1 MDVNLTISL
10 MRGQMGAVIEKAVN
24 VAVETVLGEMIRVV
38 GLKFEEIKRE
48 MTAKEKENE
57 NIRRMLETSRCQMK
71 TMRKY
76 ISVLAA
82 KDANHRLYQ
91 GDGDMA
97 LSTGMHCRR
106 VPTST
111 VSVCA
116 KAPNPCPRPRV
127 TEPAPVAGPSWVRH
141 HMHMSKETLRNENN
155 IADFHIEEIHGSSV
169 NKVDNS
175 SPHLVDSQG
184 LLSETSDPIWGQ
196 TPLASAE
203 TGHTDMPDS
212 SVLSAPM
219 MADPSLLS
227 QTTSTSTVTF
237 GAPSL
242 KIKQEEAEVEI
253 VCVKDEPAETGSM
266 SRLEYSNPEL
276 HHHVGEPE
284 LGLSLDLP
292 ASYQALQSP
301 GTSAD
306 LAIPAFINMDPTTY
320 SVMAKTA
327 AEKQRAYRARR
338 DADPD
343 RRERYLR
350 TERERWR
357 RDVETGKKKR
367 IGDLCEKAQRWR
379 RKQWREAKERQKR
392 KPFFKI
398 IASPPD
404 SPEPSLMVLLQPRRG
419 PQTD

>member
-76 ISVLAA
+76 ISVLSA
-82 KDANHRLYQ
+82 KDPNHRLYQ

-97 LSTGMHCRR
+97 TTSTGMHCRR
-106 VPTST
+106 GQTSN
-111 VSVCA
+111 S
-116 KAPNPCPRPRV
+116 PNPCPRPRV
-127 TEPAPVAGPSWVRH
+127 SEPAPVAGPSWVRQQ
-141 HMHMSKETLRNENN
+141 MLMSKETLRSENH
-155 IADFHIEEIHGSSV
+155 IAEVHIEETHGSSV
-169 NKVDNS
+169 HKVENS
-175 SPHLVDSQG
+175 SSHLVDSQA

-196 TPLASAE
+196 NPLVSVE

-219 MADPSLLS
+219 MADETVSS
-227 QTTSTSTVTF
+227 QTTSTVTF

-253 VCVKDEPAETGSM
+253 VCVKDEPAEAGSIP
-266 SRLEYSNPEL
+266 RFEYSNADL
-276 HHHVGEPE
+276 HQPVGEPE
-284 LGLSLDLP
+284 LGVSLDLP
-292 ASYQALQSP
+292 ASFQALQSP
-301 GTSAD
+301 STSAD
-306 LAIPAFINMDPTTY
+306 LAIPAFISVDPSTY
-320 SVMAKTA
+320 TVMAKTA
-327 AEKQRAYRARR
+327 AERQREYRARR
-338 DADPD
+338 DADPA
-343 RRERYLR
+343 RREKYLR
-350 TERERWR
+350 SERERWR
-357 RDVETGKKKR
+357 RDVERGKKKR

-379 RKQWREAKERQKR
+379 RKQWRDAKERQKR
-392 KPFFKI
+392 RFFKI
-398 IASPPD
+398 IAAPTD
-404 SPEPSLMVLLQPRRG
+404 NPEPSLMVLLQP
-419 PQTD
+419 

>member
-97 LSTGMHCRR
+97 TSTGVHCRR

-141 HMHMSKETLRNENN
+141 QMHMSKETLRNENH

-169 NKVDNS
+169 HKVDNS

-196 TPLASAE
+196 NPLASAE

-212 SVLSAPM
+212 SILSAPM
-219 MADPSLLS
+219 MAEESMSS
-227 QTTSTSTVTF
+227 QTTSTVAF

-253 VCVKDEPAETGSM
+253 VCVKDEPAEAGSI

-276 HHHVGEPE
+276 HQQVGEPE
-284 LGLSLDLP
+284 LGVSLDLP
-292 ASYQALQSP
+292 ASFQALQSP

-306 LAIPAFINMDPTTY
+306 LAIPAFINVDPTTY
-320 SVMAKTA
+320 TVMAKTA

-338 DADPD
+338 DADPA
-343 RRERYLR
+343 RREKYLR

-392 KPFFKI
+392 RKPFFKI

-404 SPEPSLMVLLQPRRG
+404 SPEPSLMALLQP
-419 PQTD
+419 

>member
-91 GDGDMA
+91 GDGDMVF
-97 LSTGMHCRR
+97 STGMHCRR
-106 VPTST
+106 VQTST
-111 VSVCA
+111 VSVCT
-116 KAPNPCPRPRV
+116 KAPNPFPRPRV

-141 HMHMSKETLRNENN
+141 QMNMPKETLRNENN
-155 IADFHIEEIHGSSV
+155 ITDFHIEEIHGSSV

-175 SPHLVDSQG
+175 SPHLVDNQG

-196 TPLASAE
+196 TPLAPAE
-203 TGHTDMPDS
+203 TGHTDMPDN

-219 MADPSLLS
+219 MADPSMTS
-227 QTTSTSTVTF
+227 QTTSTSTVAF

-253 VCVKDEPAETGSM
+253 VCVKDEPAEAGNM

-276 HHHVGEPE
+276 QHQVGEPE

-292 ASYQALQSP
+292 ASFQALQSP

-306 LAIPAFINMDPTTY
+306 LAISAFNMDPTTY

-357 RDVETGKKKR
+357 RDVETGKKKK
-367 IGDLCEKAQRWR
+367 IGDLCDKAQRWR

-398 IASPPD
+398 IPSPPV

>member
-82 KDANHRLYQ
+82 KDASHRLYQ

-97 LSTGMHCRR
+97 TSAGMHCRR

-111 VSVCA
+111 VSVCT
-116 KAPNPCPRPRV
+116 KATNPCPRPRV

-141 HMHMSKETLRNENN
+141 QMHIPKETLRNENH
-155 IADFHIEEIHGSSV
+155 IAEFHMEEIHGSSV
-169 NKVDNS
+169 HKVENS
-175 SPHLVDSQG
+175 SPHLVDSQV

-196 TPLASAE
+196 NPLASAE

-219 MADPSLLS
+219 MADEGMS
-227 QTTSTSTVTF
+227 QTTSTSTF
-237 GAPSL
+237 AAPSL

-253 VCVKDEPAETGSM
+253 VCVKDEPAEAGSV
-266 SRLEYSNPEL
+266 SRFEYSNPEL
-276 HHHVGEPE
+276 HHQVGEPE
-284 LGLSLDLP
+284 LGVSLDLS
-292 ASYQALQSP
+292 ASFQALQSP

-306 LAIPAFINMDPTTY
+306 LAIPAFINMDPNSYT
-320 SVMAKTA
+320 VMAKTA
-327 AEKQRAYRARR
+327 AEKQRAYRAKR
-338 DADPD
+338 DADPE
-343 RRERYLR
+343 RREKYLR

-379 RKQWREAKERQKR
+379 RKQWRDAKERQKRR

-404 SPEPSLMVLLQPRRG
+404 SAEPSLMVLLQPRRG